1 MVEVNLKS
9 LVARLNRFCTRSL
22 EGSAGLCISRT
33 QYEVTPEHLLSTMA
47 DDPTADLQA
56 IFKYFNGGAA
66 KDFCARVFGCLE
78 EGFIEKKSRN
88 ADCLEGQRRARL
100 F

>member
-1 MVEVNLKS
+1 MNFEADHRAAGSRQTTYVVFAACKDS
-9 LVARLNRFCTRSL
+9 RAAF
-22 EGSAGLCISRT
+22 EGSARRLN
-33 QYEVTPEHLLSTMA
+33 A
-47 DDPTADLQA
+47 DAASA
-56 IFKYFNGGAA
+56 IFKHFNGGAA

-88 ADCLEGQRRARL
+88 ADCFEGQRRARL